1 MRFAKTVFLLAGAS
15 GVLLATPAYFLEG
28 WAEVHDPPA
37 LSHPVHYYGL
47 VGVVLVFQFFY
58 LLVATDPL
66 RYRPVML
73 LGALGKATFAVTV
86 FVLFGIGRVSALW
99 LGFAAFDSIWVILFL
114 IAYAR
119 VATAMHHAPAPH
131 VEAWRSSGPAMKVS

>member
-1 MRFAKTVFLLAGAS
+1 MRFAKAVFLLAGVS
-15 GVLLATPAYFLEG
+15 GVLLSVPAYFLES

-47 VGVVLVFQFFY
+47 IGVVLVFQLFY

-73 LGALGKATFAVTV
+73 LGALGKATFAITV
-86 FVLFGIGRVSALW
+86 CVLFGLGRVSVLW
-99 LGFAAFDSIWVILFL
+99 LGFAAFDSTWVILFL

-119 VATAMHHAPAPH
+119 TAKKADNSPTANAAAWHVSEPA
-131 VEAWRSSGPAMKVS
+131 VKVS